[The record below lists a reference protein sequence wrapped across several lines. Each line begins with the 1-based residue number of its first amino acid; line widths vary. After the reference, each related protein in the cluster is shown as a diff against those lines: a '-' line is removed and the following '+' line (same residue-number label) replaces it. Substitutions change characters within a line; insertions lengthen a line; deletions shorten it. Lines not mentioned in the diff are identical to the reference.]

1 MGSSL
6 ERWADSPEVK
16 QLEELDKKFL
26 ASPEGKKLVMEW
38 TDFGEQLKQS
48 IKETPQGIHI
58 PNKDLEAIGD
68 ELDDV
73 AYEYKKLEKSEWAR
87 AYEAGWN
94 AAVHNKEAAAV
105 QRRAETFEQ
114 SAEWKALEA
123 ELKDLDQAI
132 DQNLKVTDLPK
143 DAASM
148 IKVTITDPK
157 PIERAAND
165 VETAW
170 NDVKDSRVVRNVGSS
185 AERWV
190 QSPEVKNVEKLE
202 KEFLSTPR
210 GQRMA

>member
-1 MGSSL
+1 
-6 ERWADSPEVK
+6 
-16 QLEELDKKFL
+16 
-26 ASPEGKKLVMEW
+26 
-38 TDFGEQLKQS
+38 
-48 IKETPQGIHI
+48 
-58 PNKDLEAIGD
+58 
-68 ELDDV
+68 
-73 AYEYKKLEKSEWAR
+73 
-87 AYEAGWN
+87 
-94 AAVHNKEAAAV
+94 
-105 QRRAETFEQ
+105 
-114 SAEWKALEA
+114 
-123 ELKDLDQAI
+123 
-132 DQNLKVTDLPK
+132 
-143 DAASM
+143 M